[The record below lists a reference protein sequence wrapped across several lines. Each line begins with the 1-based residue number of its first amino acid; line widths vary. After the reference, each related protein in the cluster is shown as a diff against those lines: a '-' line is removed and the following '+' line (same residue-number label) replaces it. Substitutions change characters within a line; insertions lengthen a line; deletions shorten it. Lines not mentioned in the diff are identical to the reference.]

1 MDICSL
7 FINFS
12 PVFMPEKFE
21 SNIFLF
27 VKPFNSG
34 QLNVKKAPNSQDEPV
49 LNQF

>member
-1 MDICSL
+1 MGFPKVFQSFFMDICSL

-34 QLNVKKAPNSQDEPV
+34 QSNVKKGP
-49 LNQF
+49 